1 MCPKGMRFSRKKTKR
16 KDRFFVKKKD
26 EKSPGRPRPARKHFS
41 FTKKNI
47 NKIFLQKCREA
58 RFLQINPNPDAS
70 SA

>member
-41 FTKKNI
+41 LIRKKHKQNFLTK
-47 NKIFLQKCREA
+47 A
-58 RFLQINPNPDAS
+58 AAPNQSNGQNAS
-70 SA
+70 P